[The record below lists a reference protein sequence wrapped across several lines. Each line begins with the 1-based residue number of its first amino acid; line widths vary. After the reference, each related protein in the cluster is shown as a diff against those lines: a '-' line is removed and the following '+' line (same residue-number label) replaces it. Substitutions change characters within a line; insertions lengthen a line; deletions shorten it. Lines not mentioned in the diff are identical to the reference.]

1 MEKNKPVL
9 PFLNATISN
18 IIVIFNKVNKFHMQT
33 IHKNTDELFNQ
44 PQSMDSFVPRLT
56 HSSTSAKLI
65 SKNSAN

>member
-1 MEKNKPVL
+1 
-9 PFLNATISN
+9 
-18 IIVIFNKVNKFHMQT
+18 MQT